1 LQWEKAVASK
11 KKSKGRLKK
20 TLALLILSAIV
31 AVGLLLQQYQAF
43 ADKTLVLDSQ
53 ERILSVESGDGFHDV
68 LKKLRDL
75 GVHQGTDFEWK
86 ALAKQ
91 LKVASHMQVGDYA
104 ITSGLSPRKILERLE
119 NGDIIQRKFTLI
131 DGWNFRDL
139 RKALKNTA
147 HIKHLTDEMS
157 DAELMEKLGAGGI
170 HPEGR
175 FLPETYL
182 YSRGTSDLD
191 LLLRAYD
198 GMRKALDE
206 AWEKRQ
212 DGLPITSPDELLTL
226 ASLVEKE
233 TAAAEERPMI
243 AGVFIRRL
251 NANWRLETDPTVIYA
266 IGSAYDGDIRKKD
279 LQSDNPYNTYTHYGL
294 PPTPIAMPGK
304 PALEAAAK
312 PSDGESMFFMARG
325 DGTGRHFFS
334 KTLDEHNA
342 AYRQYV
348 KNKR

>member
-1 LQWEKAVASK
+1 LQWENIVASK
-11 KKSKGRLKK
+11 KASKGRFKK
-20 TLALLILSAIV
+20 IFALFVLM
-31 AVGLLLQQYQAF
+31 AVIALGLLWQHYQAF
-43 ADKTLVLDSQ
+43 ADKSLMMSSE

-68 LKKLRDL
+68 LKKLRAL
-75 GVHQGTDFEWK
+75 GVSQGSDLEWK

-91 LKVASHMQVGDYA
+91 MEVASHLQVGDYA
-104 ITSGLSPRKILERLE
+104 ITSGLSPRSILQRLE
-119 NGDIIQRKFTLI
+119 DGDIIQRKFTLI

-147 HIKHLTDEMS
+147 HIKHVTDELS
-157 DAELMEKLGAGGI
+157 DSELMARLGAEGV

-191 LLLRAYD
+191 LLQRSYD
-198 GMRKALDE
+198 GMKEALNE
-206 AWEKRQ
+206 AWESRK
-212 DGLPITSPDELLTL
+212 DGLPLTSADELLTL
-226 ASLVEKE
+226 ASIIEKE
-233 TAAAEERPMI
+233 TGAAEERPMI

-251 NANWRLETDPTVIYA
+251 NANWKLETDPTVIYA
-266 IGSAYDGDIRKKD
+266 IGTAYDGNIRRKD
-279 LQSDNPYNTYTHYGL
+279 LDSDNPYNTYTHYGL

-304 PALEAAAK
+304 PALKAAAQ
-312 PSDGESMFFMARG
+312 PADGDAMFFMARG
-325 DGTGRHFFS
+325 DGSRRHFFS

-348 KNKR
+348 KNIR